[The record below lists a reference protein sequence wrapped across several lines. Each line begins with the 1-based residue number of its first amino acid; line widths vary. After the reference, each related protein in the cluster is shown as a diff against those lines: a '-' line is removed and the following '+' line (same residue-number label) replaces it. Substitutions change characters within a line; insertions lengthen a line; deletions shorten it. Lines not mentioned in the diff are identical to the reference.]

1 MSGPLGALLG
11 ALLLTMTLSAAACGP
26 TPPSHPAPS
35 VVVGSPS
42 PSASF
47 GSPSA
52 SFASPSAP
60 ASAAASGPA
69 PSASS
74 SIVSPVPSGSGGPAP
89 SVDEAALYDQIQSEV
104 LAIRGL
110 KAANVKRETIDEAR
124 LKALTAADFDKDNP
138 PEYVAAN
145 ERLFKALGLM
155 PEDQSL
161 KALFL
166 DLVGSQVAGF
176 YRPDAKK
183 LYIVS
188 RSGAINGAN
197 KITFAHEY
205 DHALQDANFAV
216 FDDQKSLLDKTDQ
229 ALARAALYEGDA
241 TILMTVWAGPNLT
254 PAELQEVFTAGT
266 DPAATAI
273 LERTP
278 AILREGLLFPYTG
291 GVAFLSP
298 IQAAGGWPAID
309 ALYSKLPVSTEQ
321 VLHPEKYQAGE
332 APVAVELPANL
343 AKDLG
348 AGWSQPLTDTFGEFQ
363 MRVWMTDTGVA
374 LADAT
379 AAAAGW
385 GGDRF
390 AVLDGPGDTWG
401 VVMRTAWDSDADAGA
416 FEAAAATSLQE
427 AGGRGGV
434 FVGEDGKTR
443 WVLVGSDDPT
453 LSKLTAVLGLAG

>member
-1 MSGPLGALLG
+1 MPGPLPARFG
-11 ALLLTMTLSAAACGP
+11 ALLLTMTLLAVACGP
-26 TPPSHPAPS
+26 TTPSPSAPS

-47 GSPSA
+47 
-52 SFASPSAP
+52 ASPSAP
-60 ASAAASGPA
+60 ASASASAPA

-89 SVDEAALYDQIQSEV
+89 SVEEAALYDQIQSEV

-188 RSGAINGAN
+188 RSGAINGAD

-278 AILREGLLFPYTG
+278 AILREGLLFPYTA

-309 ALYSKLPVSTEQ
+309 SLYSKLPVSTEQ

-434 FVGEDGKTR
+434 FVGEGGKTR
-443 WVLVGSDDPT
+443 WVLVGSDDAT

>member
-1 MSGPLGALLG
+1 MLGPLPACFG
-11 ALLLTMTLSAAACGP
+11 ALLLTMTLLAVGCGP
-26 TPPSHPAPS
+26 TTPSPSAPS
-35 VVVGSPS
+35 VVVGSS
-42 PSASF
+42 
-47 GSPSA
+47 SPSA

-60 ASAAASGPA
+60 ASASAPA

-74 SIVSPVPSGSGGPAP
+74 SIVSPIPSGSGGPAP
-89 SVDEAALYDQIQSEV
+89 SVEEAALYDQIQSEV

-110 KAANVKRETIDEAR
+110 KAANVERETIDEAR

-161 KALFL
+161 KAIFL

-176 YRPDAKK
+176 YRPDAKM

-188 RSGAINGAN
+188 RSGAINGAD

-205 DHALQDANFAV
+205 DHAVQDANFAV

-278 AILREGLLFPYTG
+278 AILREGLLFPYTA

-385 GGDRF
+385 GGDRL
-390 AVLDGPGDTWG
+390 AVLDGPDDTWG

-416 FEAAAATSLQE
+416 FEVAATTSLRE

-434 FVGEDGKTR
+434 FVGEGGKTR
-443 WVLVGSDDPT
+443 WVLVGSDDAT